1 MRSIAS
7 KKILVMAVCALVF
20 AALSTDAQQKTEIE
34 PTISATVPD
43 VVGIRPGMPAQEAYN
58 LLKARNAKIQ
68 IGLGQTSVPAL
79 GEKPIVVEMAALV
92 ADATAPEII
101 TLWLTTPPSK
111 QVVFAVGRQL
121 EYDQNRPLLQSTVLE
136 NLRKKYGAES
146 VNTMVGPYWAFDE
159 QGKRPDAVSV
169 RQLNCMSVGHGSYN
183 VMAPPSPTFNTFTP
197 ILYNPE
203 AVHPCD
209 SFIKVNAQLDSTN
222 GLDRTYVHRITVTIV
237 DMALARRSQVAY
249 QQFLANG
256 DEAKRKAELEKAK
269 QRKGPDF

>member
-1 MRSIAS
+1 M
-7 KKILVMAVCALVF
+7 KVLILAAVSAHVF
-20 AALSTDAQQKTEIE
+20 APSGAFAQAKADNNVQ
-34 PTISATVPD
+34 ISEMVPD

-58 LLKARNAKIQ
+58 VLKSRNAKIQ
-68 IGLGQTSVPAL
+68 IGLGQTNVPAL

-92 ADATAPEII
+92 TDANAPEII

-121 EYDQNRPLLQSTVLE
+121 EYDQNKPLLQSTVLE
-136 NLRKKYGAES
+136 NLRKKYGPES
-146 VNTMVGPYWAFDE
+146 ANGMVGPYWAFDE
-159 QGKRPDAVSV
+159 QGKRPDAAFV
-169 RQLNCMSVGHGSYN
+169 RQLNCMSIGHGSYS
-183 VMAPPSPTFNTFTP
+183 VMAPPSPTFSTFTP
-197 ILYNPE
+197 ILYNPD

-222 GLDRTYVHRITVTIV
+222 GLDKTYVHRITVTIV